1 VLCLPHISVLSPL
14 LEVKKVSTVALVE
27 ARILLTKNKKYNI
40 LYIGDFNMDAIT
52 YTDLRQNLKTYMDK
66 VFQDHDPLIIT
77 RKNNENV
84 VLLSVS
90 EYNSLLET
98 NYLLSNEANGEH
110 LKKSIAQH
118 KAGKTKSRELYEYE

>member
-1 VLCLPHISVLSPL
+1 
-14 LEVKKVSTVALVE
+14 
-27 ARILLTKNKKYNI
+27 
-40 LYIGDFNMDAIT
+40 MDAIT

-84 VLLSVS
+84 VLISVD
-90 EYNSLLET
+90 EYNSLIET
-98 NYLLSNEANGEH
+98 NYLLSNEANVEH

-118 KAGKTKSRELYEYE
+118 KGGRIQPRALCENE

>member
-1 VLCLPHISVLSPL
+1 
-14 LEVKKVSTVALVE
+14 
-27 ARILLTKNKKYNI
+27 
-40 LYIGDFNMDAIT
+40 MDAIT

-66 VFQDHDPLIIT
+66 VFQDHDTLIIT

-98 NYLLSNEANGEH
+98 NYLLSNDANVEH
-110 LKKSIAQH
+110 LKKSIDQH
-118 KAGKTKSRELYEYE
+118 KAGKVKSRELCEYE